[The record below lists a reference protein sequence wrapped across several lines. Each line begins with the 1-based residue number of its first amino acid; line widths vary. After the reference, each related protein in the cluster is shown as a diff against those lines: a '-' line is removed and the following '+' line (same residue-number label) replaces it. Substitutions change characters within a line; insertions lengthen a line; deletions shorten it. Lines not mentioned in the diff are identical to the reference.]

1 MHIHGYFNSF
11 SSSHWGR
18 MAMRAAGIVGLG
30 AVLASCATGP
40 KPVRSLGVY
49 AIESVAVTSSSN
61 NALFANGLQSQ
72 LEAQIVGDGGVGVK
86 ARLFVNVVN
95 LRYKSANRTIF
106 TSRSSVSA
114 INVVLKSSA
123 SGLTLRNFSLSAR
136 SAADDQAVARDEMA
150 QSLTRQLAQIFPII
164 MPVTPQVAVRA
175 APQKINI
182 VKKAVAPTPKPKPK
196 PRVDAAPR
204 VVEFNQFP
212 ERTEPA
218 PIEVSVQPKPAL
230 IPVASASP
238 DVAVDS
244 APLTPSTTPP
254 APITVIEAPVVEKTP
269 VVEAAPP
276 VSAAPSSDDELCVV
290 TLENDC
296 SDL

>member
-1 MHIHGYFNSF
+1 
-11 SSSHWGR
+11 

-49 AIESVAVTSSSN
+49 AIESVAVTSSFN

-72 LEAQIVGDGGVGVK
+72 LEAQIVGDGVGAK

-95 LRYKSANRTIF
+95 LRYKSANPTIF

-136 SAADDQAVARDEMA
+136 SAADNQAVARDEMA

-164 MPVTPQVAVRA
+164 MPVTPQVAVPA
-175 APQKINI
+175 APKKINI
-182 VKKAVAPTPKPKPK
+182 VKKVVAPTPKPKPQ
-196 PRVDAAPR
+196 VDAAPR

-238 DVAVDS
+238 DAVVDS
-244 APLTPSTTPP
+244 APLTPSTPPP

-276 VSAAPSSDDELCVV
+276 VSAAVPSSDDELCVV